1 MEEIKFLEPKKHQYY
16 GKSIPQMLHEVQSEI
31 NVACNHRA
39 DNGFPTQHRTGLRRL
54 LWRLMLRF
62 R

>member
-1 MEEIKFLEPKKHQYY
+1 MKKNINRHQFY
-16 GKSIPQMLHEVQSEI
+16 GKGIPQMLHEAQSEI

-39 DNGFPTQHRTGLRRL
+39 DNGFPIQHRTGLKRL

>member
-1 MEEIKFLEPKKHQYY
+1 MKDNKQHQFY
-16 GKSIPQMLHEVQSEI
+16 GKSIPQMLHEAQSKI
-31 NVACNHRA
+31 NVARNYAA

>member
-1 MEEIKFLEPKKHQYY
+1 MKKNINRHQFY
-16 GKSIPQMLHEVQSEI
+16 GKSIPQMLLEAQSEI

>member
-1 MEEIKFLEPKKHQYY
+1 MKKNINRHQFY
-16 GKSIPQMLHEVQSEI
+16 GKGIPQMLHEAQSEK
-31 NVACNHRA
+31 NVAHNDIA